1 MRALSMRNDEQ
12 TTGGT
17 VFGVPYARLWGH
29 PIGSQLIVAPAEAG
43 AWLFLRRTTFRVLR
57 NSSRPYFLR
66 VLRVKHAVLG
76 SREVREGKKSAKGLR
91 YLIAERLEEAQPRVS
106 DPPGAGATMTL
117 CRLSMA
123 TVCSPHDAKLLESQ
137 QNHSSLATR
146 QYGIGNCLFTQCS
159 IYVPMCE

>member
-1 MRALSMRNDEQ
+1 MRNDEQ

-123 TVCSPHDAKLLESQ
+123 TVCSPHDAKLLASR
-137 QNHSSLATR
+137 QNHISLAMR
-146 QYGIGNCLFTQCS
+146 NMQ
-159 IYVPMCE
+159 